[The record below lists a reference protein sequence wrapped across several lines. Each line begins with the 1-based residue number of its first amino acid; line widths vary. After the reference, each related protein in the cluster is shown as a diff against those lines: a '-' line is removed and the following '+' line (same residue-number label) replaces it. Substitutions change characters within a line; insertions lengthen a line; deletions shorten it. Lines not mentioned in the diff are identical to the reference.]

1 MAKRQSK
8 QVKIEEL
15 LPKDYMTLSEED
27 RKVVCL
33 ATIKFMVD
41 TISFSMGKQ
50 YTNTN
55 IFKDMIE
62 VTIKKYEQEEL
73 YEECLILNDIIKM
86 VDEL

>member
-1 MAKRQSK
+1 
-8 QVKIEEL
+8 
-15 LPKDYMTLSEED
+15 MTLSEED